1 MGKKWIITEIDHTT
15 DVISVRCPGVAKT
28 DIDKLEEELERIES
42 VWGTSWGSK
51 DPLILP
57 EGQPACDHTYV
68 EVPLFTSIYQK
79 CTKCAQ
85 EKE

>member
-1 MGKKWIITEIDHTT
+1 MGDEVYRRVGADCTVTIKSPEVQT
-15 DVISVRCPGVAKT
+15 DNDR
-28 DIDKLEEELERIES
+28 LEEDLERIES

-57 EGQPACDHTYV
+57 EGQATCDHTYV
-68 EVPLFTSIYQK
+68 EVPLFTSSYQK